1 MCSETSAL
9 GAKKFIWLILIFLFS
24 VSHANNDNFI
34 NKINLSNNKVS
45 YIYNKIADK
54 LDKNITLNKDN
65 FKEDDLNI
73 LKQEINIFNE
83 NFKNLQENV
92 EDKDRTNWK
101 INIENIKASINKIN
115 SLITEKKP
123 KFKTIKNK
131 LDKIEIQKNNKEL
144 KWKYWELMY
153 YNDSFEGKHTSA
165 WNIFSQEF
173 FSAAKCGTPLNTLT
187 QVILNQ
193 KSLLIKVNDRP
204 SCSRFPN
211 LIDLSTNAF
220 DPLYRRYA
228 GKQKWEYIELQAIG
242 KDYYKRYIPVN
253 FFKNAGI
260 SVSLKTPNSFIW
272 NETFNLIWNSPKT
285 LSYLNL
291 TLISPKSEKTI
302 YSKKDLKWGF
312 LFSIPLNQ
320 IWTYRISFSSPFWTS
335 PEFEIYNFSPL
346 ILNWKKLFPN
356 TDNISLLSEIQILNE
371 PAETEKNRLRFVI
384 WNNNVNSIHFS
395 QDSKNLDFYSVW
407 DIVIFE
413 DSLNIFDSSKP
424 IKIQAFSSK
433 TLTNFSLDSYSLPVK
448 IFSGEFVR

>member
-1 MCSETSAL
+1 MR
-9 GAKKFIWLILIFLFS
+9 KFIWFVLIFIFS
-24 VSHANNDNFI
+24 TSYAGSENFV
-34 NKINLSNNKVS
+34 NKINLSNNKVNL
-45 YIYNKIADK
+45 IYNKIFDK
-54 LDKNITLNKDN
+54 LDKNIVLNKDN

-73 LKQEINIFNE
+73 IKQEINLINS
-83 NFKNLQENV
+83 NFQNLQENV

-101 INIENIKASINKIN
+101 INIESIKTSINKIN
-115 SLITEKKP
+115 SLIEEKKP
-123 KFKTIKNK
+123 KFKTIKNE
-131 LDKIEIQKNNKEL
+131 LDKIEVQKNNNEL

-165 WNIFSQEF
+165 GNIFSQEF

-193 KSLLIKVNDRP
+193 KSLLVKVNDRP
-204 SCSRFPN
+204 SCTRFPN

-242 KDYYKRYIPVN
+242 KDYYKRYIPVD
-253 FFKNAGI
+253 FFKNAWI
-260 SVSLKTPNSFIW
+260 SVSYKTPNSFIW

-291 TLISPKSEKTI
+291 TLISPNNTKTI

-312 LFSIPLNQ
+312 LFSIPLTQ
-320 IWTYRISFSSPFWTS
+320 VWTYRISFNSPLWTS
-335 PEFEIYNFSPL
+335 KEFEIYVFTQD
-346 ILNWKKLFPN
+346 ILNWKKLFSN
-356 TDNISLLSEIQILNE
+356 TDNISLLSEIKILNE
-371 PAETEKNRLRFVI
+371 PSETEKNRLRFVI
-384 WNNNVNSIHFS
+384 WNNNINSIHFS
-395 QDSKNLDFYSVW
+395 QDSKTLDYYSVW

-424 IKIQAFSSK
+424 IKIEAFSSK

-448 IFSGEFVR
+448 IFSGEFMR

>member
-1 MCSETSAL
+1 MR
-9 GAKKFIWLILIFLFS
+9 KFIWFVLIFIFS
-24 VSHANNDNFI
+24 TSYAGSENFV

-45 YIYNKIADK
+45 YIYNKIVDK
-54 LDKNITLNKDN
+54 LDKNIISNKTN
-65 FKEDDLNI
+65 LSENDLENI
-73 LKQEINIFNE
+73 RSEINLINS
-83 NFKNLQENV
+83 NFQNLQENV
-92 EDKDRTNWK
+92 EDKDRINWK
-101 INIENIKASINKIN
+101 ISIENIKNSINKIN
-115 SLITEKKP
+115 SLLESKKP
-123 KFKTIKNK
+123 KFKTIKNE

-173 FSAAKCGTPLNTLT
+173 FSAAKCNTPLNTLT

-220 DPLYRRYA
+220 DPLYARYVW
-228 GKQKWEYIELQAIG
+228 KQKWEYIELQSIG
-242 KDYYKRYIPVN
+242 KDYYKRYIPVD

-260 SVSLKTPNSFIW
+260 TVSSKTPNTFLW

-291 TLISPKSEKTI
+291 TLISPNNTKTI

-312 LFSIPLNQ
+312 LFSIPLTQ
-320 IWTYRISFSSPFWTS
+320 IWTYRISFSSPLWTS
-335 PEFEIYNFSPL
+335 KEFEIYNFSPL

-371 PAETEKNRLRFVI
+371 PAETPKNRLRFVI

-395 QDSKNLDFYSVW
+395 QDSKNLDYYSVW

-413 DSLNIFDSSKP
+413 DLLHIFDSSKP
-424 IKIQAFSSK
+424 IKIEAFSSK

-448 IFSGEFVR
+448 IFSGEFMR